1 MHSVGVVRAGNQGTV
16 SWMRPRTVLAVALR
30 IGVVSGGVLTLAPV
44 SGAQQVIATTTAFP
58 DTGFVTE
65 KVIADGRAIFRG
77 HGGCIIC
84 HGLDLRGGIG
94 PTLLEHPW
102 KDAKN
107 GTLTEI
113 FRVVTSGVPGTSM
126 LARPNGI
133 SDDQARRVASYV
145 WAASRHRA
153 LP

>member
-1 MHSVGVVRAGNQGTV
+1 MHSIAVVRAGNQGTA
-16 SWMRPRTVLAVALR
+16 SWMRHRTVLAVALR
-30 IGVVSGGVLTLAPV
+30 FGIAFGTAMILVPV
-44 SGAQQVIATTTAFP
+44 SSAQQVSATTVAFP

-65 KVIADGRAIFRG
+65 QVIADGRAIFRG

-84 HGLDLRGGIG
+84 HGMDLKGGIG
-94 PTLLEHPW
+94 PTLLAHPW

-113 FRVVTSGVPGTSM
+113 FRVVTTGVPGTSM

-133 SDDQARRVASYV
+133 SDEQARRVSSYV

-153 LP
+153 PP